1 MRIVQ
6 NYQKWF
12 KKGRGKSRPKMK
24 MNRMNANQS
33 CMLSAHKNTN
43 QYRLHRSLGHIS
55 NGRH

>member
-12 KKGRGKSRPKMK
+12 KKGRGKSRPKMQ

-33 CMLSAHKNTN
+33 CMLSANC
-43 QYRLHRSLGHIS
+43 
-55 NGRH
+55 